1 LNKKIVVEKLI
12 KELVVLDDGF
22 EKEKCDNMNQ
32 NA

>member
-1 LNKKIVVEKLI
+1 LNKKIIVEKFI
-12 KELVVLDDGF
+12 KELVVLDDEF